1 MSHGYMVIG
10 AAGGIGSEVCRR
22 LVAAGGRVL
31 MCGRRAEPLEQLA
44 AELGQPSAVV
54 DARNWADTA
63 VAVARAAEEFGKL
76 DGAVNLAGSLL
87 LKPAHL
93 TSPEDWREAIDQN
106 LTTAMGLVRAAA
118 PVMKTGGG
126 GAIVLMS
133 SGAATIGLPNHEA
146 IAAVKAGIEGLTRA
160 AAATYA
166 SAGVRVNAVAPGLTQ
181 TPLTSRVWSNPRGAE
196 ASLAMHPL
204 GRLGTPGDIAS
215 AIQWLLS
222 PEQTWVTGHTLT
234 VDGGLSHLKTGR

>member
-1 MSHGYMVIG
+1 MSHGYLVIG

-22 LVAAGGRVL
+22 LVAAGARVL

-44 AELGQPSAVV
+44 AELGQPTSIV

-63 VAVARAAEEFGKL
+63 AAVTRAAEEFGKL

-93 TSPEDWREAIDQN
+93 TTPEDWQEAIEQN

-118 PVMKTGGG
+118 PAMKAGGG

-133 SGAATIGLPNHEA
+133 SGAATIGLSNHEA
-146 IAAVKAGIEGLTRA
+146 IAAVKAGIEGLARA

-181 TPLTSRVWSNPRGAE
+181 TPLTARVWSNPRGAE

-234 VDGGLSHLKTGR
+234 VDGGLSHLKTAR